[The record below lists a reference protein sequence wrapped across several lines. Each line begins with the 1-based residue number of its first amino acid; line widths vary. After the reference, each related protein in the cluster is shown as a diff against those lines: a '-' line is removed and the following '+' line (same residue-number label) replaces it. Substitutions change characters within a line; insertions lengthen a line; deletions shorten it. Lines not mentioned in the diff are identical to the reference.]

1 VKNATGNAT
10 AEVKN
15 STGNATTAAKN
26 ETEEKSDNKV
36 VKSLS

>member
-1 VKNATGNAT
+1 MKNATGNAT

>member
-26 ETEEKSDNKV
+26 KTEEKSDNKV

>member
-1 VKNATGNAT
+1 VKNATGDAT

>member
-1 VKNATGNAT
+1 MKNATGNAT

-26 ETEEKSDNKV
+26 KTEEKSDNKV

>member
-1 VKNATGNAT
+1 MKNATGDAT

-26 ETEEKSDNKV
+26 KTEEKSDNKV